1 VKPISEMSQAEFGAF
16 IQSKLRKEGIDVVLS
31 GGASVTIFSEGKYVS
46 KDLDMVPEFFLK
58 WRKLSDAMVKLGFK
72 EPKSR
77 YFIHPD
83 SDHIVEFHP
92 GPLSVGSEPVKEIIE
107 IEYVTGILRVI
118 SATDCVKDRLAAFYH
133 WDDKQNLIQAVLV
146 ARRNKVDLAEIR
158 RWSLVE
164 GFQEKF
170 DEFHSQVMKG
180 A

>member
-1 VKPISEMSQAEFGAF
+1 MKPISEMSQAEIGAF
-16 IQSKLRKEGIDVVLS
+16 IQSQLRRDGIDVVLS
-31 GGASVTIFSEGKYVS
+31 GGASVAIFSEGKYVS
-46 KDLDMVPEFFLK
+46 KDLDMVPEFFLN
-58 WRKLSDAMVKLGFK
+58 RRRLSDTMMKMGFE

-83 SDHIVEFHP
+83 SEHIVEFPP

-118 SATDCVKDRLAAFYH
+118 SATECVKDRLAAFYH
-133 WDDKQNLIQAVLV
+133 WDDKQSLIQAVLV
-146 ARRNKVDLAEIR
+146 ALRSNVDLDEIK

-164 GFQEKF
+164 CFAEKF
-170 DEFHSQVMKG
+170 DEFRTQLMKG

>member
-1 VKPISEMSQAEFGAF
+1 MKPISEMSQAEFGAF
-16 IQSKLRKEGIDVVLS
+16 IQSQLRMEDIDVVLS
-31 GGASVTIFSEGKYVS
+31 GGASVAIFSEGKYIS

-58 WRKLSDAMVKLGFK
+58 RRKLSDAMMKIGFE

-83 SDHIVEFHP
+83 SDHIVEFPP

-118 SATDCVKDRLAAFYH
+118 SATECVKDRLVAFYH
-133 WDDKQNLIQAVLV
+133 WDDKQSLIQAVLV
-146 ARRNKVDLAEIR
+146 ALRNNVDLDEIK

-164 GFQEKF
+164 GSPEKF
-170 DEFHSQVMKG
+170 DEFRSQVMKG

>member
-1 VKPISEMSQAEFGAF
+1 MSQAEFGAF
-16 IQSKLRKEGIDVVLS
+16 IQSQLRKEGIDVVLS
-31 GGASVTIFSEGKYVS
+31 GDASDTIFSEGKYVS

-58 WRKLSDAMVKLGFK
+58 RRKLSDAMIKLGFK
-72 EPKSR
+72 ESKSR
-77 YFIHPD
+77 YFVHSD
-83 SDHIVEFHP
+83 SDHIVEFPP

-146 ARRNKVDLAEIR
+146 AQRNKVDLAKIKR
-158 RWSLVE
+158 GSLVE

-170 DEFHSQVMKG
+170 DEFHSQLMKG